1 MCASMVNPLV
11 WGLLRF
17 APMSMSTAACL
28 FRSLLQE
35 MQQGVNDVLP
45 SSAFDNLTAEDL
57 HLLMNGS
64 PVVDVEVL
72 KKITSFM
79 DESRECHMTV
89 HCHFPCLFCAVPLV
103 GVFTFSP
110 RVPLVTLT
118 SPTSLSQTNQP
129 NQLPVSSSG
138 SGQLWRR

>member
-1 MCASMVNPLV
+1 MCGASMVNPLV
-11 WGLLRF
+11 WGRPGF

-79 DESRECHMTV
+79 DESRECHMT
-89 HCHFPCLFCAVPLV
+89 
-103 GVFTFSP
+103 
-110 RVPLVTLT
+110 
-118 SPTSLSQTNQP
+118 
-129 NQLPVSSSG
+129 
-138 SGQLWRR
+138 

>member
-1 MCASMVNPLV
+1 MNLCIGWYEPLPV
-11 WGLLRF
+11 FVG
-17 APMSMSTAACL
+17 SI
-28 FRSLLQE
+28 LQE

-79 DESRECHMTV
+79 DESCEVMPHT
-89 HCHFPCLFCAVPLV
+89 
-103 GVFTFSP
+103 
-110 RVPLVTLT
+110 
-118 SPTSLSQTNQP
+118 
-129 NQLPVSSSG
+129 
-138 SGQLWRR
+138 

>member
-1 MCASMVNPLV
+1 MHCRTVNSFIINETKQNVNIILSHAV
-11 WGLLRF
+11 CEHHMHVYEGLLDTYFSNPNQFKNLRISRYGPLPVF
-17 APMSMSTAACL
+17 VGSI
-28 FRSLLQE
+28 LQE

-79 DESRECHMTV
+79 DESREVHM
-89 HCHFPCLFCAVPLV
+89 A
-103 GVFTFSP
+103 
-110 RVPLVTLT
+110 
-118 SPTSLSQTNQP
+118 
-129 NQLPVSSSG
+129 
-138 SGQLWRR
+138 

>member
-11 WGLLRF
+11 WGLLRGC
-17 APMSMSTAACL
+17 PNEYMSTAACL

-79 DESRECHMTV
+79 DESRECHMT
-89 HCHFPCLFCAVPLV
+89 
-103 GVFTFSP
+103 
-110 RVPLVTLT
+110 
-118 SPTSLSQTNQP
+118 
-129 NQLPVSSSG
+129 
-138 SGQLWRR
+138 